1 MARPSKNNAEYFSH
15 DADMRNNRKVK
26 ALRRRFSH
34 KGYAVWCFIL
44 ETLTDAD
51 YFEIKF
57 DEVTQDL
64 LAADFDITNEELQSI
79 VAYCVKIRL
88 LQMKDDTLYCEALK
102 QRFSGLLEK
111 RRYNRDRLEAL
122 RKKHK
127 NAVTTTDNNDNC
139 CDNNST
145 KTGDNDNCCD
155 NNSTVKYSIENNSK
169 VKESKEK
176 KIKKKEEYKYSS
188 EKEIEKNGFP
198 AKAENLS
205 DKSDAEKKEIDFKK
219 ILEFFNE
226 EMEKAGAAIPKI
238 KLLSEDRKNHI
249 RARIREYGRAAIDE
263 MIITAAHS
271 DFLNGRNNN
280 GWIADFSWLI
290 RPCNFPKV
298 LEGNYN
304 QQRQIERENGI
315 YRQDSKDRRTGDEV
329 QATSA
334 EDYKT
339 TF

>member
-88 LQMKDDTLYCEALK
+88 LQMKGDTLYCDALK
-102 QRFSGLLEK
+102 QRFSELLEK
-111 RRYNRDRLEAL
+111 RRYNRERLETL

-139 CDNNST
+139 CNNNST
-145 KTGDNDNCCD
+145 KTSENDNCCN

-169 VKESKEK
+169 EESKEK
-176 KIKKKEEYKYSS
+176 YINDDDDNAHTRVRKTDKEEFLREYFDRDVISKYCKKTGITVERYK
-188 EKEIEKNGFP
+188 EM
-198 AKAENLS
+198 A
-205 DKSDAEKKEIDFKK
+205 KK
-219 ILEFFNE
+219 ILE
-226 EMEKAGAAIPKI
+226 K
-238 KLLSEDRKNHI
+238 
-249 RARIREYGRAAIDE
+249 
-263 MIITAAHS
+263 
-271 DFLNGRNNN
+271 
-280 GWIADFSWLI
+280 
-290 RPCNFPKV
+290 
-298 LEGNYN
+298 
-304 QQRQIERENGI
+304 
-315 YRQDSKDRRTGDEV
+315 
-329 QATSA
+329 
-334 EDYKT
+334 
-339 TF
+339 

>member
-102 QRFSGLLEK
+102 QRFSELLEK
-111 RRYNRDRLEAL
+111 RRYNRERLETL

-139 CDNNST
+139 CDNNSM

-169 VKESKEK
+169 EESKGKYIFLTYYNYAHARFENMG
-176 KIKKKEEYKYSS
+176 KEEFLKEYFSSYTRVDDLCKTFKVTKEKLYSLA
-188 EKEIEKNGFP
+188 EEVLRFWELDNVYHIDMKDAFNHMRNHIEKLVNKERTP
-198 AKAENLS
+198 EAE
-205 DKSDAEKKEIDFKK
+205 EYPTKK
-219 ILEFFNE
+219 
-226 EMEKAGAAIPKI
+226 
-238 KLLSEDRKNHI
+238 
-249 RARIREYGRAAIDE
+249 
-263 MIITAAHS
+263 
-271 DFLNGRNNN
+271 
-280 GWIADFSWLI
+280 
-290 RPCNFPKV
+290 
-298 LEGNYN
+298 
-304 QQRQIERENGI
+304 
-315 YRQDSKDRRTGDEV
+315 RRT
-329 QATSA
+329 AK
-334 EDYKT
+334 KT
-339 TF
+339 EAKPKREMNYDDTDFGSIDK

>member
-15 DADMRNNRKVK
+15 DADMRNNRKIK

-102 QRFSGLLEK
+102 QGFSELLEK
-111 RRYNRDRLEAL
+111 RRYNRERLETL

-139 CDNNST
+139 CDNNSA

-169 VKESKEK
+169 EESKGK
-176 KIKKKEEYKYSS
+176 YIIYKELVDEGARVRVREIGKDDFINEYFDKRPITIDAFCKDRGITI
-188 EKEIEKNGFP
+188 ERLKEMTE
-198 AKAENLS
+198 
-205 DKSDAEKKEIDFKK
+205 K
-219 ILEFFNE
+219 ILENWEIDGVTHIGRSDAFSHLRYLVETNLSKERTPEAE
-226 EMEKAGAAIPKI
+226 EYPTKK
-238 KLLSEDRKNHI
+238 
-249 RARIREYGRAAIDE
+249 
-263 MIITAAHS
+263 
-271 DFLNGRNNN
+271 
-280 GWIADFSWLI
+280 
-290 RPCNFPKV
+290 
-298 LEGNYN
+298 
-304 QQRQIERENGI
+304 
-315 YRQDSKDRRTGDEV
+315 RRT
-329 QATSA
+329 A
-334 EDYKT
+334 KT
-339 TF
+339 TEAKPKREMNYDDTDFGSIDK

>member
-15 DADMRNNRKVK
+15 DADMRNNRKVM
-26 ALRRRFSH
+26 ALRRKFSH

-88 LQMKDDTLYCEALK
+88 LQMKGDTLYCDALK
-102 QRFSGLLEK
+102 QRFSELLEK
-111 RRYNRDRLEAL
+111 RRYNRERLDTL

-139 CDNNST
+139 CNNNSM
-145 KTGDNDNCCD
+145 KTSENDNCCN

-169 VKESKEK
+169 EESKGN
-176 KIKKKEEYKYSS
+176 INISLNNISS
-188 EKEIEKNGFP
+188 SLHSEDMSGKPDTAQTEF
-198 AKAENLS
+198 
-205 DKSDAEKKEIDFKK
+205 DFREFLK
-219 ILEFFNE
+219 FFNSEIKTCEAIIPPIKSISE
-226 EMEKAGAAIPKI
+226 E
-238 KLLSEDRKNHI
+238 RKRHI
-249 RARIREYGRAAIDE
+249 LARRREYGDEGLKE
-263 MIITAAHS
+263 MIKKAARS
-271 DFLNGRNNN
+271 DYLNGNSNS
-280 GWIADFSWLI
+280 GWVASFDWLI
-290 RPCNFPKV
+290 RPSNFGKV
-298 LEGNYN
+298 IEGNFDN
-304 QQRQIERENGI
+304 GLNIKQHGI
-315 YRQDSKDRRTGDEV
+315 YRQGSKDRRRGNEV
-329 QATSA
+329 EATSA

>member
-102 QRFSGLLEK
+102 QRFSELLEK
-111 RRYNRDRLEAL
+111 RRYNRERLETL

-169 VKESKEK
+169 EESKEK
-176 KIKKKEEYKYSS
+176 YIIYKELVDDGARVRVREIGKDDFINEYFDKRPITIDAFCKDRGITI
-188 EKEIEKNGFP
+188 ERLKEMTE
-198 AKAENLS
+198 
-205 DKSDAEKKEIDFKK
+205 K
-219 ILEFFNE
+219 ILENWEIDGVTHIGRSDAFSHLRYLVETSLSKERTPAEVE
-226 EMEKAGAAIPKI
+226 E
-238 KLLSEDRKNHI
+238 
-249 RARIREYGRAAIDE
+249 
-263 MIITAAHS
+263 TAT
-271 DFLNGRNNN
+271 
-280 GWIADFSWLI
+280 
-290 RPCNFPKV
+290 K
-298 LEGNYN
+298 
-304 QQRQIERENGI
+304 
-315 YRQDSKDRRTGDEV
+315 KRRT
-329 QATSA
+329 AK
-334 EDYKT
+334 KT
-339 TF
+339 EAKPKREMNYDDTDFGSIDK

>member
-102 QRFSGLLEK
+102 QRFSGLIEK
-111 RRYNRDRLEAL
+111 RRYDYERYL
-122 RKKHK
+122 RYKKKAKSVSDTESKINEVKTNENEDFHREK
-127 NAVTTTDNNDNC
+127 DVEIDNED
-139 CDNNST
+139 
-145 KTGDNDNCCD
+145 KFHRE
-155 NNSTVKYSIENNSK
+155 NSTVKYSIENNSK
-169 VKESKEK
+169 EESKGN
-176 KIKKKEEYKYSS
+176 INISLNNISS
-188 EKEIEKNGFP
+188 SLHSEDTSGKP
-198 AKAENLS
+198 ATAQTEF
-205 DKSDAEKKEIDFKK
+205 AFTEF
-219 ILEFFNE
+219 LEFSNSE
-226 EMEKAGAAIPKI
+226 IKTCEAIIPPI
-238 KLLSEDRKNHI
+238 NSLSKERKRHI
-249 RARIREYGRAAIDE
+249 LARRREYGDEGLKE
-263 MIITAAHS
+263 MIKKAARS
-271 DFLNGRNNN
+271 DYLNGNSNS
-280 GWIADFSWLI
+280 GWVASFDWLI
-290 RPCNFPKV
+290 RPSNFGKV
-298 LEGNYN
+298 IEGNYDN
-304 QQRQIERENGI
+304 GLNIKQHGI
-315 YRQDSKDRRTGDEV
+315 YRQDSKDRRRGNEV
-329 QATSA
+329 EATSA